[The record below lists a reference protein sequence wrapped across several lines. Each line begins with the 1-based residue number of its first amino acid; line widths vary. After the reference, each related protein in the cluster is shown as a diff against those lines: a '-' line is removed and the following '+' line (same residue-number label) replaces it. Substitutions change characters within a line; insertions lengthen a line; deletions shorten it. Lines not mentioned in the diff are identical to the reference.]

1 MNIKEIK
8 ISEIKAY
15 INNAKTHDEK
25 QIGMIAESIKAF
37 GFRQPLVI
45 DRNNEIVVG
54 HGRFYAAKKLGLL
67 TVPCEY
73 ADDLTDDQIK
83 AYRLADNKL
92 NESPWDFDLVDA
104 ELASISDEFDLDMSA
119 FGFNIDDEFADI
131 KADDFGEDFELR
143 DTESDYHQK
152 SFIFSTEQLAII
164 EQAMESVKD
173 ELAETYGNTN
183 KSGNELFTV
192 VVQWAE
198 QRKSK

>member
-8 ISEIKAY
+8 ISELHAY
-15 INNAKTHDEK
+15 TNNAKTHDEK
-25 QIGMIAESIKAF
+25 QIGMIAESIKQF

-45 DRNNEIVVG
+45 DKNNEIVVG
-54 HGRFYAAKKLGLL
+54 HGRYFAAKKLGLL

-119 FGFNIDDEFADI
+119 FGFNINDEFADI

-198 QRKSK
+198 QKKSK